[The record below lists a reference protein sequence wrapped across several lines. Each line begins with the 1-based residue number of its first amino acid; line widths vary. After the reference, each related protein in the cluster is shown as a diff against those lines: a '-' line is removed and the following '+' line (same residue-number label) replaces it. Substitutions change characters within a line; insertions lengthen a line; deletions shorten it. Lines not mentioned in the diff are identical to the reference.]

1 MYNTVKNFR
10 LEEVTLLLSTGW
22 NAEMALYCAV
32 VQYWEGREG
41 RGRGGVGVEGGGGG
55 DCVRI
60 AEACEMI
67 FSIVISLA

>member
-1 MYNTVKNFR
+1 
-10 LEEVTLLLSTGW
+10 
-22 NAEMALYCAV
+22 MALYILCRI

-41 RGRGGVGVEGGGGG
+41 RGRGGWKEGG